1 MSVRGGAVAQASGD
15 APAAA
20 VAAVLAPY
28 AWRGFTEPMLARRVL
43 GAVDQHVVAH
53 FVSTV
58 PGAEIGPAD
67 PPEPADPGDER
78 VGALVRMLEGRC
90 WRRYS
95 LDRLCADLI
104 SSLSGWQAERD
115 LFGAGRRSIEES

>member
-1 MSVRGGAVAQASGD
+1 MAQSSGD

-43 GAVDQHVVAH
+43 GAVDQHVVANL
-53 FVSTV
+53 VSTV
-58 PGAEIGPAD
+58 PGAEIGPAE

-78 VGALVRMLEGRC
+78 VGALVRMLEGTC
-90 WRRYS
+90 WRSFS
-95 LDRLCADLI
+95 LDRLCADIL

-115 LFGAGRRSIEES
+115 LFGPGYRPIEES